1 MKEINSSDASRQ
13 LAPQIL
19 VVDDEP
25 HVRKTLTIILERAGY
40 SVNSVTDGDEAI
52 VMLSKSSY
60 DLVLCDLRMP
70 RIDGMQV
77 LRALKIAQPNTPLI
91 IITAHGTIE
100 NAVSAM
106 QQGASD
112 YITKLSI
119 AEELL
124 IRVEKAIQ
132 QKTLIEENK
141 NLKRQLDREY
151 SFSNIV
157 CISSIM
163 KAVLDRIRKVADTQ
177 STVLITGDSG
187 TGKELIAHAIHHN
200 SSRSNRPMVT
210 VDCGSIPAELL
221 ESELFGHTKGAFTG
235 ATGVRKGLFEEAS
248 GSTLFLDEIGEL
260 PLALQVKLLRAIQER
275 EIRRIGDNRPIQ
287 VDLRIVAATN
297 HDLEVAVNSGQFRE
311 DLYYRL
317 NVVSIHLPS
326 LRHRPEDIPL
336 LAKHFLNKYGQKHHQ
351 TIRMIAPD
359 AVDALMN
366 YDWPGNIRE
375 LQNAIEHAIIICDSQ
390 VIQPTDL
397 PEKIQF
403 TAPKVRVNIPVNRLD
418 LKNILN
424 EVLEKTESQLI
435 NRALELTGGNRTK
448 AAELLGIS
456 RRGLLYK
463 LKEETSE

>member
-1 MKEINSSDASRQ
+1 MKEIHSDDASHQ
-13 LAPQIL
+13 LTPQIL

-77 LRALKIAQPNTPLI
+77 LRALKIAQPDTPLV

-112 YITKLSI
+112 YVTKLSI

-132 QKTLIEENK
+132 QKNLIEENK
-141 NLKRQLDREY
+141 NLKRQLVREY

-157 CISSIM
+157 GISSIM

-177 STVLITGDSG
+177 STVLITGESG

-200 SSRSNRPMVT
+200 SSRGNRPMVT

-221 ESELFGHTKGAFTG
+221 ESELFGHTKGSFTG

-260 PLALQVKLLRAIQER
+260 PLVLQVKLLRAIQER
-275 EIRRIGDNRPIQ
+275 EIRRIGDNHPIQ
-287 VDLRIVAATN
+287 VDLRIIAATN
-297 HDLEVAVNSGQFRE
+297 HDLEVAVNRGQFRE

-317 NVVSIHLPS
+317 NVVSVHLPP
-326 LRHRPEDIPL
+326 LRHRSEDIPL
-336 LAKHFLNKYGQKHHQ
+336 LAKHFLNKYGKKHHRAM
-351 TIRMIAPD
+351 RMIAPD
-359 AVDALMN
+359 AIDALAN
-366 YDWPGNIRE
+366 
-375 LQNAIEHAIIICDSQ
+375 
-390 VIQPTDL
+390 
-397 PEKIQF
+397 
-403 TAPKVRVNIPVNRLD
+403 
-418 LKNILN
+418 
-424 EVLEKTESQLI
+424 
-435 NRALELTGGNRTK
+435 
-448 AAELLGIS
+448 
-456 RRGLLYK
+456 
-463 LKEETSE
+463 

>member
-1 MKEINSSDASRQ
+1 MKKIDSSDVSY
-13 LAPQIL
+13 QIL

-40 SVNSVTDGDEAI
+40 GVNSVTDGDEAI

-77 LRALKIAQPNTPLI
+77 LDALKIAQPDTPLI

-124 IRVEKAIQ
+124 IHVEKAIQ
-132 QKTLIEENK
+132 QKKLIEENK
-141 NLKRQLDREY
+141 SLKRQLGREY

-157 CISSIM
+157 GISSIM

-187 TGKELIAHAIHHN
+187 TGKELIAHAVHHN

-221 ESELFGHTKGAFTG
+221 ESELFGHT
-235 ATGVRKGLFEEAS
+235 
-248 GSTLFLDEIGEL
+248 
-260 PLALQVKLLRAIQER
+260 
-275 EIRRIGDNRPIQ
+275 
-287 VDLRIVAATN
+287 
-297 HDLEVAVNSGQFRE
+297 
-311 DLYYRL
+311 
-317 NVVSIHLPS
+317 
-326 LRHRPEDIPL
+326 
-336 LAKHFLNKYGQKHHQ
+336 
-351 TIRMIAPD
+351 
-359 AVDALMN
+359 
-366 YDWPGNIRE
+366 
-375 LQNAIEHAIIICDSQ
+375 
-390 VIQPTDL
+390 
-397 PEKIQF
+397 
-403 TAPKVRVNIPVNRLD
+403 
-418 LKNILN
+418 
-424 EVLEKTESQLI
+424 
-435 NRALELTGGNRTK
+435 
-448 AAELLGIS
+448 
-456 RRGLLYK
+456 
-463 LKEETSE
+463 

>member
-1 MKEINSSDASRQ
+1 
-13 LAPQIL
+13 
-19 VVDDEP
+19 
-25 HVRKTLTIILERAGY
+25 
-40 SVNSVTDGDEAI
+40 
-52 VMLSKSSY
+52 
-60 DLVLCDLRMP
+60 
-70 RIDGMQV
+70 
-77 LRALKIAQPNTPLI
+77 
-91 IITAHGTIE
+91 
-100 NAVSAM
+100 
-106 QQGASD
+106 
-112 YITKLSI
+112 
-119 AEELL
+119 
-124 IRVEKAIQ
+124 
-132 QKTLIEENK
+132 
-141 NLKRQLDREY
+141 
-151 SFSNIV
+151 
-157 CISSIM
+157 M

-187 TGKELIAHAIHHN
+187 TGKELIAHAVHHN

-235 ATGVRKGLFEEAS
+235 ATEGRKGLFEEAS

-275 EIRRIGDNRPIQ
+275 EIRRIGDNHPIQ

-297 HDLEVAVNSGQFRE
+297 HDLETAVNSGQFRE

-336 LAKHFLNKYGQKHHQ
+336 LAKHFLNKYGQKHHR
-351 TIRMIAPD
+351 TLRMIAPD
-359 AVDALMN
+359 AIDVLMN

-375 LQNAIEHAIIICDSQ
+375 LQNAIEHAIIICEGQ

-397 PEKIQF
+397 PEKMQF
-403 TAPKVRVNIPVNRLD
+403 TDPKVRVNIPANRLD

-424 EVLEKTESQLI
+424 EVLEKTEHQLI

>member
-1 MKEINSSDASRQ
+1 MKKIDSSDVSY
-13 LAPQIL
+13 QIL

-40 SVNSVTDGDEAI
+40 GVNSVTDGDEAI

-77 LRALKIAQPNTPLI
+77 LDALKIAQPDTPLI

-132 QKTLIEENK
+132 QKKLIEENK
-141 NLKRQLDREY
+141 SLKRQLGREY

-157 CISSIM
+157 GISSIM

-187 TGKELIAHAIHHN
+187 TGKELIAHAVHHN

-221 ESELFGHTKGAFTG
+221 ESELFGHT
-235 ATGVRKGLFEEAS
+235 
-248 GSTLFLDEIGEL
+248 
-260 PLALQVKLLRAIQER
+260 
-275 EIRRIGDNRPIQ
+275 
-287 VDLRIVAATN
+287 
-297 HDLEVAVNSGQFRE
+297 
-311 DLYYRL
+311 
-317 NVVSIHLPS
+317 
-326 LRHRPEDIPL
+326 
-336 LAKHFLNKYGQKHHQ
+336 
-351 TIRMIAPD
+351 
-359 AVDALMN
+359 
-366 YDWPGNIRE
+366 
-375 LQNAIEHAIIICDSQ
+375 
-390 VIQPTDL
+390 
-397 PEKIQF
+397 
-403 TAPKVRVNIPVNRLD
+403 
-418 LKNILN
+418 
-424 EVLEKTESQLI
+424 
-435 NRALELTGGNRTK
+435 
-448 AAELLGIS
+448 
-456 RRGLLYK
+456 
-463 LKEETSE
+463 